1 MFRASFTRGP
11 DVGIRRASNLLR
23 RLRVW
28 GSSSNQP
35 RFIMVRAVG
44 WLSDSRLHGIS
55 CPVLLIS
62 LFNGIGGTFRIYDIL
77 GVIPQGR
84 IAVDVSKQGNRVT
97 RTTWPDVIELHDVNN
112 ITKDEIRRWANLF
125 AHVSEVHVFGG
136 FPCVHLS
143 SARANRLNL
152 EGEGSNLFWKLV
164 EILQWIHGIFGSFCK
179 VKHCVENVASMD
191 EDAVGWPFLM
201 SSELCQWNLTPQI
214 ACQ

>member
-1 MFRASFTRGP
+1 MF
-11 DVGIRRASNLLR
+11 
-23 RLRVW
+23 
-28 GSSSNQP
+28 
-35 RFIMVRAVG
+35 
-44 WLSDSRLHGIS
+44 
-55 CPVLLIS
+55 
-62 LFNGIGGTFRIYDIL
+62 
-77 GVIPQGR
+77 
-84 IAVDVSKQGNRVT
+84 
-97 RTTWPDVIELHDVNN
+97 IELHDVNN

-191 EDAVGWPFLM
+191 DAVGWPFLM
-201 SSELCQWNLTPQI
+201 SSELCQ
-214 ACQ
+214 